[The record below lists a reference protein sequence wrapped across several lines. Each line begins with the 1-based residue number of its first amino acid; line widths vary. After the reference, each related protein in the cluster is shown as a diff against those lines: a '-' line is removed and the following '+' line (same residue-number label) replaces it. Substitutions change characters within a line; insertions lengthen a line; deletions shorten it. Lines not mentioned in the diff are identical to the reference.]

1 MKSTWAIVFISIKII
16 TNLSLKAGRTLDET
30 LRQFLM
36 LRKRLFKIFIQKAWQ
51 NNFCDLSDSERQT
64 EVILTSTMAMLL
76 LECVDWLD
84 WTSVAIF
91 RSVGEFIRSQNVL
104 SGGNIDPLPRR
115 GLIRF
120 GISKLLSTIFNKFSP
135 FIPLYL
141 LLSKIPLEIQIEQD
155 RVRKLCGER
164 KLGGK

>member
-30 LRQFLM
+30 LREFLM
-36 LRKRLFKIFIQKAWQ
+36 LRKRLFKIFFSKAWQ
-51 NNFCDLSDSERQT
+51 NNFCDLSDYERQT

-76 LECVDWLD
+76 LECVDRLD
-84 WTSVAIF
+84 WTNVAIS

-104 SGGNIDPLPRR
+104 SGGNIDLLPRR

-120 GISKLLSTIFNKFSP
+120 GVSKLLSTVFNKFSL

-141 LLSKIPLEIQIEQD
+141 LLSKSKSNRTECQEFESS
-155 RVRKLCGER
+155 VESESWAANN
-164 KLGGK
+164 